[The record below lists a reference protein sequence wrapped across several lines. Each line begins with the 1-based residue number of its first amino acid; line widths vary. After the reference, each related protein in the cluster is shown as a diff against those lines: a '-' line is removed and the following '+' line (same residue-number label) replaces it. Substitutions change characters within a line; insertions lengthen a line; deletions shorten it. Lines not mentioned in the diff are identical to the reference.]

1 MISKNCRVCNSNNL
15 RNVISLGKQ
24 PLANNLEDY
33 PRKSAKYPLGL
44 NLCFSCFNCQL
55 SYVVSSRKLFNN
67 YLYKSSISKS
77 FQKHFELASLKF
89 IKLFKLKKN
98 SPILDI
104 GSNDG
109 IGLKPFYRKRFR
121 NLYGIEPAK
130 QLSNITNRMGIKTYN
145 CFLNKKFAEKNLNKF
160 ELITASN
167 VFAHVNDLNQF
178 TRCVL
183 KMLKDEG
190 IFVVEVQ
197 YLVKMLLE
205 GSFDNIYHEHVNFW
219 SVYSM
224 NNFLLKFGLEIFD
237 VEEINT
243 HGGSIRFF
251 IKKKINK
258 KLKINSTVKNFLI
271 KEKKLKINSQY
282 PYRNFK
288 RLIERRKNK
297 IINLIKKLKK
307 RNFSIVGYGAPAKAS
322 TIINFFKIDKQ
333 IDYMID
339 DNTLKNKKFIPDTKL
354 QIFNK
359 PKSKNIDYI
368 LVFAWNFF
376 NEIKKKNK
384 NLSNNFINVFNF

>member
-1 MISKNCRVCNSNNL
+1 
-15 RNVISLGKQ
+15 
-24 PLANNLEDY
+24 
-33 PRKSAKYPLGL
+33 
-44 NLCFSCFNCQL
+44 
-55 SYVVSSRKLFNN
+55 
-67 YLYKSSISKS
+67 
-77 FQKHFELASLKF
+77 
-89 IKLFKLKKN
+89 
-98 SPILDI
+98 
-104 GSNDG
+104 
-109 IGLKPFYRKRFR
+109 
-121 NLYGIEPAK
+121 
-130 QLSNITNRMGIKTYN
+130 
-145 CFLNKKFAEKNLNKF
+145 
-160 ELITASN
+160 
-167 VFAHVNDLNQF
+167 
-178 TRCVL
+178 
-183 KMLKDEG
+183 
-190 IFVVEVQ
+190 
-197 YLVKMLLE
+197 
-205 GSFDNIYHEHVNFW
+205 
-219 SVYSM
+219 M

-258 KLKINSTVKNFLI
+258 KLKINSIVKNFLI